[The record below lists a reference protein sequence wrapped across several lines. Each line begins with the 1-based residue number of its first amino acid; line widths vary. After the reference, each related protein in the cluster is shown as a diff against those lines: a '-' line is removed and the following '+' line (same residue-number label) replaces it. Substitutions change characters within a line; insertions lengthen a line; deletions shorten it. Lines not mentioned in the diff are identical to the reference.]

1 MERNVTLCRIATSD
15 QGTEGVLLVGQF
27 SCKTLELPWRD
38 NTVRISCIPPGIY
51 DAEIRHSNRYG
62 KTYWVRHVP
71 ERTYILI
78 HSGNLAG
85 DKSMGFKSDAM
96 GCILLGKRHGD
107 LYGQR
112 AVLNSR
118 VTIKRFMRKMNDE
131 KFKLNVVESY

>member
-1 MERNVTLCRIATSD
+1 MERNVTLCRVATSD
-15 QGTEGVLLVGQF
+15 QGTEGILLVGQF
-27 SCKTLELPWRD
+27 SCKTIELPWRD
-38 NTVRISCIPPGIY
+38 NEVRISCIPPGVY
-51 DAEIRHSNRYG
+51 DAETRVSNRYG

-85 DKSMGFKSDAM
+85 DKAMGFKSDAM
-96 GCILLGKRHGD
+96 GCILLGERHGD

-112 AVLNSR
+112 AVLSSR
-118 VTIKRFMRKMNDE
+118 VTMKKFMKEMNDE